1 MLLLRRIIQQLFLLL
16 LPWMLY
22 SKSLGCCI
30 GLLRW
35 TARPRP
41 WRSSSSWLHKFSF
54 SSYIHILTFFLQHL
68 NWCLSI
74 AVLCVLGGK
83 QQECHK
89 MKWCAIQYGER
100 RGEQSYFA
108 ENDLILFSAHNETG
122 KYLSNSSTVLVS
134 LYHVERMF
142 PLRCNVHVEDILF
155 HTLTLFWHVV
165 VEWTK
170 HSIWYHT
177 EHRIDTRDGI

>member
-1 MLLLRRIIQQLFLLL
+1 MILLRRIIQQLFLLL

-41 WRSSSSWLHKFSF
+41 WRKVLLLVLYTYFDFFLATLELVFVDSRPACPWRKATRMPQDEMVR
-54 SSYIHILTFFLQHL
+54 YTVRRATWRGVTFFAQ
-68 NWCLSI
+68 
-74 AVLCVLGGK
+74 
-83 QQECHK
+83 
-89 MKWCAIQYGER
+89 
-100 RGEQSYFA
+100 
-108 ENDLILFSAHNETG
+108 NDLILFIAHNATG

-134 LYHVERMF
+134 CGSFLSKACSHYAVM
-142 PLRCNVHVEDILF
+142 
-155 HTLTLFWHVV
+155 TLFWQVV